1 MYSLEVVFKTR
12 KIFRFNHLDKE
23 PEDSIVYILLDIL
36 EDYITDLNKEP
47 IEDNETKRVF
57 LNNTL
62 TFVKEIRIE
71 RCDNTYVDYALK
83 PKDNDYTNVTIEG
96 LASSIRNAVNVD
108 KVKVINLIDHV
119 VPVLLSREESRYNH
133 S

>member
-62 TFVKEIRIE
+62 TFVKDIRIE

>member
-36 EDYITDLNKEP
+36 EDYITDLNKES
-47 IEDNETKRVF
+47 IEDNDTKRVF

-62 TFVKEIRIE
+62 TFVKDIRIE
-71 RCDNTYVDYALK
+71 RCDSTYVDYALK

-96 LASSIRNAVNVD
+96 LASSIYNAVNVD
-108 KVKVINLIDHV
+108 KVKVINLIDRV